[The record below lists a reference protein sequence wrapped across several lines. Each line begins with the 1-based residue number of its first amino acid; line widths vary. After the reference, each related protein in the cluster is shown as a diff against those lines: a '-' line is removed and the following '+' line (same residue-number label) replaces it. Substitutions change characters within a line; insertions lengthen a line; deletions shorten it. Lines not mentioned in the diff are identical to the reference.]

1 MSDLLRVYKGGVL
14 VGALDKG
21 DGEPFYGFT
30 YDEAYL
36 KMSSAM
42 PLSLSLPLSA
52 RRYTGHEAMPFFEG
66 LLPEGDVREAVARQF
81 HVSALRPMELIRVL
95 GKDCAGDVVVLG
107 EDDGCDLPEEAAYVP
122 PLNALEEIARY
133 PYGAISQLRAE
144 YRLSLAGGQEKIALF
159 HDDRA
164 PLAEGWFA
172 PLAGAP
178 SSHIIKPQV
187 TDRFPFLA
195 LNEFMCMEAAR
206 ALGLDVPDAAIVPGE
221 HPPFFR
227 CPPLR
232 SRKRGGIRRRHAPD
246 VAAGAPGGLLPSYRP
261 HFGREVRDTKNP
273 LRSGYGRHFGGLCC
287 TTH

>member
-1 MSDLLRVYKGGVL
+1 M
-14 VGALDKG
+14 
-21 DGEPFYGFT
+21 
-30 YDEAYL
+30 DE
-36 KMSSAM
+36 
-42 PLSLSLPLSA
+42 
-52 RRYTGHEAMPFFEG
+52 RIH
-66 LLPEGDVREAVARQF
+66 
-81 HVSALRPMELIRVL
+81 MELL
-95 GKDCAGDVVVLG
+95 APAGG
-107 EDDGCDLPEEAAYVP
+107 ME
-122 PLNALEEIARY
+122 
-133 PYGAISQLRAE
+133 QLRAAVQFGADAVYLAADRFGMRARAANFRLDEIPAAVAFAHDHGVKVHVACNILMPVSYTHLDVYKRQE

-273 LRSGYGRHFGGLCC
+273 SRSGYGRHFGGLCC